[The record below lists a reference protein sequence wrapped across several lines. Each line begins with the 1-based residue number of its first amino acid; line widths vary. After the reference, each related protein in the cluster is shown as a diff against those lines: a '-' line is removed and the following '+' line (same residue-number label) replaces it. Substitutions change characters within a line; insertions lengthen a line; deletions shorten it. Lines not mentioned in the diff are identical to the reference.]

1 MDLDLLER
9 VKCKVEKLRIV
20 IVTSHDLLQWA
31 HNIYFDLLINSYF
44 TLSKSRAKKNLRC
57 CILQKDKL
65 LVVEWLSLFMS
76 TSVQHWP
83 TCKNIHFNNIICT
96 LEERKSKW
104 WPEKRK
110 MKHLQERRE
119 NYDYII
125 NKIYFCHPT
134 GYLRALL
141 LSRFTISL
149 FK

>member
-44 TLSKSRAKKNLRC
+44 TLSKSHAKKNLRS

-76 TSVQHWP
+76 TSVQH
-83 TCKNIHFNNIICT
+83 
-96 LEERKSKW
+96 
-104 WPEKRK
+104 
-110 MKHLQERRE
+110 
-119 NYDYII
+119 
-125 NKIYFCHPT
+125 
-134 GYLRALL
+134 
-141 LSRFTISL
+141 
-149 FK
+149 